1 MMRTPTRDLLVLF
14 NEELMSPQAL
24 QHEMEALN
32 TLLFKA
38 EHYENILTAHE
49 LIDVNR
55 YKIYSQRH
63 ILLRELR
70 NRTKKPFIFFFNKN

>member
-1 MMRTPTRDLLVLF
+1 MMRTPTRDLLVLL

-24 QHEMEALN
+24 EHEMDVLN
-32 TLLFKA
+32 AILFKA

-49 LIDVNR
+49 LIDLNR
-55 YKIYSQRH
+55 YRIFSQKH

-70 NRTKKPFIFFFNKN
+70 NRTQRPFVFFFNKN

>member
-14 NEELMSPQAL
+14 KHGDLSPDAME
-24 QHEMEALN
+24 HEMEALEN
-32 TLLFKA
+32 MLFRV
-38 EHYENILTAHE
+38 ETFDNIIIAHE

-55 YKIYSQRH
+55 YKISSQRH

-70 NRTKKPFIFFFNKN
+70 NRKERAFVFFFNKN

>member
-1 MMRTPTRDLLVLF
+1 MRTPKRDLLVLL

-24 QHEMEALN
+24 EHEMDALN
-32 TLLFKA
+32 AILFKA
-38 EHYENILTAHE
+38 ECYENILTAHE
-49 LIDVNR
+49 LIDLNR

-70 NRTKKPFIFFFNKN
+70 SRKATPFIFFFNKN